1 MPRRVPIRL
10 VRLLAVACACLVP
23 AAAAHA
29 AAPPNDQKSG
39 AQVVAPPGWTSLSA
53 PQNVVVQATDW
64 TDATTGP
71 EDADPLPSCTG
82 MVGYRSIWYQI
93 AVPEAAVLRVTVL
106 STQPSRFQPVVS
118 VLSPANEEVGCGL
131 ANDLTV
137 GATANAT
144 AYVTPNAD
152 GTPATYL
159 IRVAE
164 VANNSQSGGL
174 PMLTVSFAGQDV
186 TAPHIRVLG
195 DAGKVA
201 PGQPTDYDANGTTDL
216 AAGVDPTTAHW
227 EFHDKRADGT
237 PTIHTRDGSLHVK
250 YTWLSPGPHEVVFRV
265 SDRAGNQAMYSFTTF
280 VQDTTRPDVKFS
292 LRPPLP
298 GARRL
303 QIVVKA
309 SESVKVRL
317 LVTQVGR
324 TSPLLRRFVSFWGT
338 SAHARG
344 VPLSGI
350 VGKGLLV
357 ISGIARDLAGNAT
370 ALPQCTVDPV
380 TGQGS
385 CTAP

>member
-10 VRLLAVACACLVP
+10 VRLLAIACACLVP
-23 AAAAHA
+23 AAAAQA
-29 AAPPNDQKSG
+29 QPPPNDVKSA

-53 PQNVVVQATDW
+53 PQNIVVQASDW

-82 MVGYRSIWYQI
+82 TVGFRSIWYQM

-106 STQPSRFQPVVS
+106 STQPSRYQPVVS
-118 VLSPANEEVGCGL
+118 VLNPLNQEVGCGL

-144 AYVTPNAD
+144 AYVTPNSD
-152 GTPATYL
+152 GTPAIYL

-164 VANNSQSGGL
+164 VTNNSQSGGL

-186 TAPHIRVLG
+186 TPPHIRVQG
-195 DAGKVA
+195 DSGKVP
-201 PGQPTDYDANGTTDL
+201 PGQQTGYDANGTSDL
-216 AAGVDPTTAHW
+216 ASGVDQTTAQW

-237 PTIHTRDGSLHVK
+237 PSIRTRDGLNVK
-250 YTWLSPGPHEVVFRV
+250 YTWLSPGPHEVEFRV

-280 VQDTTRPDVKFS
+280 VQDTIRPDVRFS
-292 LRPPLP
+292 LRPPEP
-298 GARRL
+298 GARRMH
-303 QIVVKA
+303 IVVKA

-324 TSPLLRRFVSFWGT
+324 KGPLVRRFVSFWGT
-338 SAHARG
+338 GAHARS
-344 VPLSGI
+344 VALRVS

-380 TGQGS
+380 TGQGA

>member
-1 MPRRVPIRL
+1 MPRRLPFRL

-23 AAAAHA
+23 AAAAQ
-29 AAPPNDQKSG
+29 AAPPPNDVKSG
-39 AQVVAPPGWTSLSA
+39 AQVVTPGWTSLSA
-53 PQNVVVQATDW
+53 PQNVVVQAVDW

-82 MVGYRSIWYQI
+82 TLGFRSIWYQMS
-93 AVPEAAVLRVTVL
+93 VPEAAVLRVTVL
-106 STQPSRFQPVVS
+106 STDPARFQPVVS
-118 VLSPANEEVGCGL
+118 VIDPSNTEVGCGL
-131 ANDLTV
+131 ANDQRV

-144 AYVTPNAD
+144 AYVAPNAD
-152 GTPATYL
+152 GSAATYL

-174 PMLTVSFAGQDV
+174 PMLTVSFAAQDV
-186 TAPHIRVLG
+186 TPPHIRVQG
-195 DAGKVA
+195 DSGKVP
-201 PGQPTDYDANGTTDL
+201 PGQPTDYDANATSDL
-216 AAGVDPTTAHW
+216 ASGVDPTTAHW
-227 EFHDKRADGT
+227 EFHDKLADGNASVR
-237 PTIHTRDGSLHVK
+237 TRDGLHVK

-280 VQDTTRPDVKFS
+280 VQDTIRPDVNFS
-292 LRPPLP
+292 LRPPAP
-298 GARRL
+298 GARRM

-324 TSPLLRRFVSFWGT
+324 KGPLLRRFVSFWGSGSHT
-338 SAHARG
+338 RD
-344 VPLSGI
+344 VPFRGI

-357 ISGIARDLAGNAT
+357 ISGVARDLAGNAT
-370 ALPQCTVDPV
+370 ALPQCVVDPV
-380 TGQGS
+380 TGQGA

>member
-1 MPRRVPIRL
+1 MSRRVPIRL

-29 AAPPNDQKSG
+29 AAPANDAKSG

-53 PQNVVVQATDW
+53 PQNIVVQATDW
-64 TDATTGP
+64 GDATTGP

-82 MVGYRSIWYQI
+82 TVGFHSFWYQM

-106 STQPSRFQPVVS
+106 STDPVRYQPVVS
-118 VLSPANEEVGCGL
+118 VLDPSNNEVGCGL
-131 ANDLTV
+131 ANDTRL

-152 GTPATYL
+152 GSPATYL

-164 VANNSQSGGL
+164 VLNNSPLGGL
-174 PMLTVSFAGQDV
+174 PMLTVSFAAQDV
-186 TAPHIRVLG
+186 TPPHIRVQG
-195 DAGKVA
+195 DSGKVP
-201 PGQPTDYDANGTTDL
+201 PGQPTDYDGNGTTDL
-216 AAGVDPTTAHW
+216 ASGVDPTTAHW

-237 PTIHTRDGSLHVK
+237 PSIRTRDGLHVK

-280 VQDTTRPDVKFS
+280 VQDTIRPDVKFS
-292 LRPPLP
+292 LRPPEP
-298 GARRL
+298 GARRMR
-303 QIVVKA
+303 IVVKA

-324 TSPLLRRFVSFWGT
+324 KGPLVRRFVSFWGT
-338 SAHARG
+338 GSHARS
-344 VPLSGI
+344 VSLRGI

-357 ISGIARDLAGNAT
+357 VSGIARDLAGNAT

-380 TGQGS
+380 TGQGA